1 MTQYEDRVEQQRL
14 KIEAEEWAKG
24 VKTLHSHSLNS
35 MWYDDR
41 PQDTEDG
48 RMVRD
53 IMYNDGSVRRT
64 LSDGGVIIMGKQL
77 KGQELVDSYI
87 KHQQG

>member
-35 MWYDDR
+35 MWYDNR

-48 RMVRD
+48 KRVID
-53 IMYNDGSVRRT
+53 LCYNDGSIRRT
-64 LSDGGVIIMGKQL
+64 LSDGGVIIMGDQL
-77 KGQELVDSYI
+77 KGQELIESFV